1 MTSRLYLIADEQNPS
16 TLLLLAGKATRDED
30 CQLHLYL
37 RYNWYDNFEKEID
50 FTKSFACLVDVVGNC
65 GYLNMANVFKNCYI
79 DAHTSY
85 ETGFITFKK
94 GDDFTFSFAFILDE
108 VKNQSQNLLRIS
120 GTVKKSILAED
131 NDLLGYLLSL
141 NI

>member
-1 MTSRLYLIADEQNPS
+1 MTSRLYLIAKEQKLS
-16 TLLLLAGKATRDED
+16 TLLLLANNAAGDED
-30 CQLHLYL
+30 CQLHLFL
-37 RYNWYDNFEKEID
+37 RYNRHDDFEKEKD

-65 GYLNMANVFKNCYI
+65 GYLNMANVFKNCYF
-79 DAHTSY
+79 DAHASY
-85 ETGFITFKK
+85 ETGFITFKN
-94 GDDFTFSFAFILDE
+94 GDNFTFTFAFVLDE
-108 VKNQSQNLLRIS
+108 VKNQPQNLLRIS